1 MISEITTDA
10 QFLSLC
16 KKHRREL
23 VYHCE
28 PCCQFCLH
36 EEKNRYLL
44 ACIEMDKERDELKA
58 KLNEINCFHYNIK
71 IGKYANMKRSKIIEQ
86 LGKLVFEK
94 REVST

>member
-1 MISEITTDA
+1 MSECDHEMTSQTLWGDSSEGGYEFKYDFCSICGSTQSEID
-10 QFLSLC
+10 L
-16 KKHRREL
+16 K
-23 VYHCE
+23 
-28 PCCQFCLH
+28 
-36 EEKNRYLL
+36 
-44 ACIEMDKERDELKA
+44 KERDELMA